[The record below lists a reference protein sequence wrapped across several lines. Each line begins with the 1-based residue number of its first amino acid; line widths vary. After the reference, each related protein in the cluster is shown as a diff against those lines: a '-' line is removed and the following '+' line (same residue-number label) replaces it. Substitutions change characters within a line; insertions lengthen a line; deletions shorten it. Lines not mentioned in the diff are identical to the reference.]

1 MSDDQKMK
9 QIHKQL
15 FCELVQRGEIA
26 SRCRARSTFNIP
38 FPTAGGKVFWDSYNI
53 NEWKL
58 QENVFFGNWRIL
70 DPSDERL
77 AWGIDEKQ
85 LDAFLNDR
93 PTSFI
98 ANYLDNGYSFSRYG
112 GTNSETI
119 IMLHGWGVRA
129 NSMAEQ
135 AEMLN
140 HRGWTVLNYDYPS
153 SEKHIEQHAEIFLS
167 LLRKERLQGKLH
179 FLTHSMGGLILRYA
193 LAKMNEA
200 ECRMIDSIVM
210 LGPPNRGSLLALIGE
225 VDLVK
230 LFNAS
235 LGDMVPGAR
244 TLHIPKPI
252 YLPPV
257 GIIAGTL
264 DGKVALENTG
274 LPDGL
279 PFQRITVNCTHPGLR
294 DPGNTGKAI
303 IHFMKHKTFKI

>member
-1 MSDDQKMK
+1 
-9 QIHKQL
+9 
-15 FCELVQRGEIA
+15 
-26 SRCRARSTFNIP
+26 
-38 FPTAGGKVFWDSYNI
+38 
-53 NEWKL
+53 
-58 QENVFFGNWRIL
+58 
-70 DPSDERL
+70 
-77 AWGIDEKQ
+77 
-85 LDAFLNDR
+85 
-93 PTSFI
+93 
-98 ANYLDNGYSFSRYG
+98 
-112 GTNSETI
+112 
-119 IMLHGWGVRA
+119 
-129 NSMAEQ
+129 MAEQ

-140 HRGWTVLNYDYPS
+140 HHGYTVLNYDYPS

-167 LLRKERLQGKLH
+167 RFRNEQLQGRIH
-179 FLTHSMGGLILRYA
+179 FLTHSMGGLILRHA
-193 LAKMNEA
+193 LAKMTED

-210 LGPPNRGSLLALIGE
+210 LGPPNKGSLLALIGE

-244 TLHIPKPI
+244 TLQIPKPI

-257 GIIAGTL
+257 GIIAGTS

>member
-1 MSDDQKMK
+1 MISWPIVPCPSMIFWSSK
-9 QIHKQL
+9 
-15 FCELVQRGEIA
+15 
-26 SRCRARSTFNIP
+26 
-38 FPTAGGKVFWDSYNI
+38 GGM
-53 NEWKL
+53 
-58 QENVFFGNWRIL
+58 NVFPL
-70 DPSDERL
+70 L
-77 AWGIDEKQ
+77 
-85 LDAFLNDR
+85 
-93 PTSFI
+93 
-98 ANYLDNGYSFSRYG
+98 
-112 GTNSETI
+112 
-119 IMLHGWGVRA
+119 RA

>member
-1 MSDDQKMK
+1 MK

-85 LDAFLNDR
+85 LDSFLNDR

-98 ANYLDNGYSFSRYG
+98 ANYLDNGYSFSRYD

-279 PFQRITVNCTHPGLR
+279 PFHRITVNCTHPGLR
-294 DPGNTGKAI
+294 DPGKTGEAI
-303 IHFMKHKTFKI
+303 IHFMKHKTF

>member
-1 MSDDQKMK
+1 MK
-9 QIHKQL
+9 QHRKNL
-15 FCELVQRGEIA
+15 FRKLAESGEIA
-26 SRCRARSTFNIP
+26 SLCWNRSTFNIP
-38 FPTAGGKVFWDSYNI
+38 FPTLGGNVFWDSYNI
-53 NEWKL
+53 NGWKL
-58 QENVFFGNWRIL
+58 QENVCFGNWRIL
-70 DPSDERL
+70 DPADVRQ
-77 AWGIDEKQ
+77 AWGTSSRQ
-85 LDAFLNDR
+85 LEDFLNDR
-93 PTSFI
+93 PTSFM
-98 ANYLDNGYSFSRYG
+98 ANYLDDGYSFSRYER
-112 GTNSETI
+112 ETVI
-119 IMLHGWGVRA
+119 LIHGWGVRA
-129 NSMAEQ
+129 HSMAEL
-135 AEMLN
+135 ASMLG
-140 HRGWTVLNYDYPS
+140 REGYAVLNYDYPS

-167 LLRKERLQGKLH
+167 RFRNEQLQGRIH
-179 FLTHSMGGLILRYA
+179 FLTHSMGGLILRHA
-193 LAKMNEA
+193 LSKMTEA

-210 LGPPNRGSLLALIGE
+210 LGPPNKGSLLALIGE
-225 VDLVK
+225 MDLVK

-244 TLHIPKPI
+244 TLQIPKPI

>member
-1 MSDDQKMK
+1 MK

-26 SRCRARSTFNIP
+26 SRCRTRSTFNIP

-85 LDAFLNDR
+85 LDSFLNDR

-98 ANYLDNGYSFSRYG
+98 ANYLDKGYSFSRYD

-210 LGPPNRGSLLALIGE
+210 LGPPNKGSLLALIGE